1 MRFSIND
8 YSISPKAKGWGPG
21 WPTDRSSD
29 MARVSADRSHTRVN
43 VHKRIARLVD
53 MLLDETE
60 RRGYRLDQTQ
70 TGGYVNR
77 QIRNTGR
84 PSNHSW
90 GLALDCN
97 WRRNPATFDGKVHSD
112 FPRWVVPLWNK
123 YGFANGRNYRGRFK
137 DPMHFEFMG
146 SPQDADDMTA
156 KAKAKLRPSPA
167 KRPVPTSPTSPAA
180 AKSYTVRDGDT
191 LSKIAARHHIAGG
204 WQALYRLNR
213 AKIGPDP
220 NVIHRGLVLKLP

>member
-8 YSISPKAKGWGPG
+8 YSISPKAKGWGDG
-21 WPTDRSSD
+21 WPHDRSSD
-29 MARVSADRSHTRVN
+29 MARVTADRSHTRVN

-60 RRGYRLDQTQ
+60 RRGYQCDQTQ

-77 QIRNTGR
+77 QIRKTGKS
-84 PSNHSW
+84 SNHAW
-90 GLALDCN
+90 GLALDYN

-112 FPRWVVPLWNK
+112 FPAWVVPLWNQ
-123 YGFANGRNYRGRFK
+123 YGFANGGHYRGSFK

-146 SPQDADDMTA
+146 SPADADDMTA
-156 KAKAKLRPSPA
+156 KAKAKLRPSPTA
-167 KRPVPTSPTSPAA
+167 AAVP
-180 AKSYTVRDGDT
+180 AKSYTVRNGDT
-191 LSKIAARHHIAGG
+191 LSKIAAKHHITGG
-204 WQALYRLNR
+204 WQALYKLNR

-220 NVIHRGLVLKLP
+220 NIIHRGLVLKLP

>member
-1 MRFSIND
+1 
-8 YSISPKAKGWGPG
+8 
-21 WPTDRSSD
+21 
-29 MARVSADRSHTRVN
+29 MARVTADRSHTRVN

-90 GLALDCN
+90 GLAVDCN

-112 FPRWVVPLWNK
+112 FPPWVVPLWRT
-123 YGFANGRNYRGRFK
+123 YGFANGGNYKGRFK

-146 SPQDADDMTA
+146 SPADADGMTA
-156 KAKAKLRPSPA
+156 KAKARLQPSPTEA
-167 KRPVPTSPTSPAA
+167 PAS

-191 LSKIAARHHIAGG
+191 LSKIAAKHHIAGG
-204 WQALYRLNR
+204 WQALYKLNR
-213 AKIGPDP
+213 AKIGPNP
-220 NVIHRGLVLKLP
+220 NIIHRGQKLTLP